1 MLRLNKSLSA
11 EDRVNRVDSVLSDVI
26 FIKIIFLRFFFKL
39 KIDIQLNLKKCENTY
54 IGNPERGLKGIS
66 NGEKRRLAVATEVN
80 IIIKINYIQFNFNS
94 TIVANKCK
102 LIDGR

>member
-39 KIDIQLNLKKCENTY
+39 KIDI
-54 IGNPERGLKGIS
+54 
-66 NGEKRRLAVATEVN
+66 
-80 IIIKINYIQFNFNS
+80 
-94 TIVANKCK
+94 
-102 LIDGR
+102 